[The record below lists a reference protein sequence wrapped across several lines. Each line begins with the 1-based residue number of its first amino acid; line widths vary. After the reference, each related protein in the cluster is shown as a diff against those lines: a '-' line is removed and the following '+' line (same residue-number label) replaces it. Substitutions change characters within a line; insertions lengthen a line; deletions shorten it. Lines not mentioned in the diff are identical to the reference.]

1 MTGASALERG
11 RQAFERLRAAD
22 QEAPLAPED
31 LERASQAAYL
41 TGHDDDSFSLLERSF
56 RERMRQGDPEGAA
69 LAGFWLVF
77 GLMTRGE
84 SARAGGWI
92 GRARAA
98 IDDGRR
104 DCVAR
109 GYLLAPDAL
118 QALMGGDAE
127 RAYAAFS
134 K

>member
-11 RQAFERLRAAD
+11 RRAFERQAWAAAYERLRAAD

-69 LAGFWLVF
+69 LAGFWLSS
-77 GLMTRGE
+77 G
-84 SARAGGWI
+84 
-92 GRARAA
+92 
-98 IDDGRR
+98 
-104 DCVAR
+104 
-109 GYLLAPDAL
+109 
-118 QALMGGDAE
+118 
-127 RAYAAFS
+127 
-134 K
+134 